1 VKFKKIN
8 EILKRHHNFNEN
20 IWDSDSY
27 LGLKYDGGYGRTEEE
42 RMSTNGEYG
51 APYNPYAEP
60 GKDWFKM
67 GRKPFE
73 PFKVWGTTMTCN
85 EEFFRSD
92 TFRTDEDAIMFVGCS
107 LTQGIGIDDE
117 QLVWPWR
124 VGKHFD
130 MKVWNL
136 GMGGMGE
143 SYMCWV
149 ATEYL
154 HRLNPKAV
162 CMLIPPPGR
171 HHYFKPTDISWD
183 EWWNN
188 PFYHREMG
196 ENRGID
202 RRLCFTQKGLIKNVI
217 NSGINMMGQSLK
229 EIMLVNSL
237 CEEKGIPFIVESFDR
252 WIDYEKHGNSD
263 DNHPG
268 PLYHE
273 WVSEYFINELTRELE
288 K

>member
-1 VKFKKIN
+1 MFKEQVVKFKKIN
-8 EILKRHHNFNEN
+8 EIVKRHHTQSKDIWETDEYNE
-20 IWDSDSY
+20 IQY
-27 LGLKYDGGYGRTEEE
+27 KEYFTHHGY
-42 RMSTNGEYG
+42 
-51 APYNPYAEP
+51 
-60 GKDWFKM
+60 
-67 GRKPFE
+67 KPFE
-73 PFKVWGTTMTCN
+73 PFEIWGTTMTCN

-92 TFRTDEDAIMFVGCS
+92 TFETDEDAIMFVGCS
-107 LTQGIGIDDE
+107 LTQGIGINDE

-149 ATEYL
+149 ATEKL
-154 HRLNPKAV
+154 HKLNPKAV

-171 HHYFKPTDISWD
+171 HHYFKPTSISWD

-188 PFYHREMG
+188 PFYHREHDESKG
-196 ENRGID
+196 V
-202 RRLCFTQKGLIKNVI
+202 CFTQKGLFTNVI
-217 NSGINMMGQSLK
+217 NSQNNMMAQSLK